1 MKKYSRVCAKINL
14 NHITYNIEQ
23 MRNHISKD
31 TKMILVVKADGY
43 GHGASRIA
51 KETEKMD
58 CVWGYAT
65 ATLDEAVLLRKAGIK
80 KPVLVLGC
88 TFPEQYESAVENEIR
103 MTVYTEQSA
112 NDISQIASR
121 RKKEALIHIK
131 LDTGMSRLGFQT
143 GEESVEVIE
152 RISHLPGIEIE
163 GIFTHFAKADELD
176 KSFTKRQMEEFLWM
190 TKRLKEKGV
199 TPVFRHCSNS
209 AGIID
214 HPEANMD
221 LVRAGIALYGL
232 YPSDEVVKSNL
243 DLRPAMS
250 LVSSIVHTK
259 WIEPGAVVSYGG
271 CFCAQKRTKVA
282 TIPVGYADG
291 YPRSL
296 SDKGY
301 VLIHGKKAPI
311 LGRVCMDQMMVDIT
325 EIEKAGFLDEV
336 VLVGESGD
344 ERIAVEDLSNLS
356 GRFNYEFLCDL
367 DKRIPREYIKDGK
380 VIEQVDYFA

>member
-23 MRNHISKD
+23 MRQHIAAD

-43 GHGASRIA
+43 GHGAARIA
-51 KETEKMD
+51 KETEIMD
-58 CVWGYAT
+58 CIWGYAT
-65 ATLDEAVLLRKAGIK
+65 ATLDEAVLLRKAGIS

-88 TFPEQYESAVENEIR
+88 TFPEQYESAIDHEIR
-103 MTVYTEQSA
+103 MTIYTKSSA
-112 NDISQIASR
+112 EEVSRLASE
-121 RKKEALIHIK
+121 KKKKALIHIK

-143 GEESVEVIE
+143 GEESVAIIE
-152 RISHLPGIEIE
+152 QISHLPWIEME
-163 GIFTHFAKADELD
+163 GIFTHFAKADETD
-176 KSFTKRQMEEFLWM
+176 KTFTKKQMKEFIWM
-190 TKRLKEKGV
+190 TDQLKQRGV
-199 TPVFRHCSNS
+199 TPEYLHCSNS

-232 YPSDEVVKSNL
+232 YPSDEVKKSDL
-243 DLRPAMS
+243 DLKPVLS

-259 WIEPGAVVSYGG
+259 WIEPSSVVSYGG
-271 CFCAQKRTKVA
+271 CFRAERRTRVA

-325 EIEKAGFLDEV
+325 EIEEAGFMDEV
-336 VLVGESGD
+336 VLVGKSGD
-344 ERIAVEDLSNLS
+344 EQIAVEDLSSLS

-367 DKRIPREYIKDGK
+367 DKRIPREYVKDGK